1 MIQIRTSQRRKMV
14 NIVPEMLGKVVD
26 ESHYNFHVIAK
37 AKMINAINKMKA
49 GKDLIFSLQ
58 TLNFSTD
65 PRWLRNS
72 CKDPSV
78 AALLEIL
85 EEFKACEKRP
95 SRKKIIVALFEYA
108 IGLYASDLFFRERGS
123 WLINQIIKR
132 RSAFRICDSAIF
144 SDPDNWYPMKR
155 NNTGTGENGDLYQ
168 MENRPDAPSIEEEY
182 MTWYGIDVTGDGIV
196 IPEELKQKTIRESQE
211 CMRQNGMG
219 EVCDLKVE
227 KI

>member
-1 MIQIRTSQRRKMV
+1 
-14 NIVPEMLGKVVD
+14 
-26 ESHYNFHVIAK
+26 
-37 AKMINAINKMKA
+37 
-49 GKDLIFSLQ
+49 
-58 TLNFSTD
+58 
-65 PRWLRNS
+65 
-72 CKDPSV
+72 
-78 AALLEIL
+78 
-85 EEFKACEKRP
+85 
-95 SRKKIIVALFEYA
+95 
-108 IGLYASDLFFRERGS
+108 
-123 WLINQIIKR
+123 
-132 RSAFRICDSAIF
+132 
-144 SDPDNWYPMKR
+144 MKR